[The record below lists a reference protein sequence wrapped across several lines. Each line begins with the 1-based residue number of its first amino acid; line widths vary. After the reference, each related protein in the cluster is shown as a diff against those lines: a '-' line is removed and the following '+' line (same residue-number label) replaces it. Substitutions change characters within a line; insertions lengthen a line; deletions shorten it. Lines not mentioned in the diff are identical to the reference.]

1 MSAEYFD
8 CSFKKVDE
16 KTRRY
21 KISISEYK
29 TGLGTKQSLNKK
41 LMVVCNDAFNDYTL
55 YRKDVWDNINKT
67 MTTLLHLSKNFPSP
81 TPF

>member
-8 CSFKKVDE
+8 CSFKKVYE

-29 TGLGTKQSLNKK
+29 TGLGIKQSLNKK

-55 YRKDVWDNINKT
+55 
-67 MTTLLHLSKNFPSP
+67 
-81 TPF
+81 